1 MMQVWFDVCAMLG
14 LMIELLQSN
23 LGVKLNSMREFLQN
37 RRLKWLGYL
46 EKEKKESAWF
56 SIYSALKLSSSF
68 SREWP
73 RKSWN
78 EVIKS
83 DLKKRELNKNLA
95 RQKCLEVFNWKPSNT
110 CKHGKKQLGFFFLF
124 NLDSLQQAW
133 TATTRHGVTRKR
145 STKRLQPTENLFRK
159 NLHLKDVC

>member
-1 MMQVWFDVCAMLG
+1 MLG

-68 SREWP
+68 SRE
-73 RKSWN
+73 
-78 EVIKS
+78 
-83 DLKKRELNKNLA
+83 
-95 RQKCLEVFNWKPSNT
+95 
-110 CKHGKKQLGFFFLF
+110 
-124 NLDSLQQAW
+124 
-133 TATTRHGVTRKR
+133 
-145 STKRLQPTENLFRK
+145 
-159 NLHLKDVC
+159 